1 MEGVPR
7 QEEVEVGEERLQS
20 QEEVVE
26 VVEEDTL
33 PLGVVVVVEEAQE
46 QVLVGEGEGKLVM
59 VHLIQSLIGNYQKF
73 HSPAD
78 SSSRL
83 SFLDTSLFPFHAQ
96 PLSFLFPL

>member
-20 QEEVVE
+20 QEEVVV
-26 VVEEDTL
+26 VVEEDSL
-33 PLGVVVVVEEAQE
+33 PLGVVVVVEAAQE
-46 QVLVGEGEGKLVM
+46 QVLVGEGEGKLVT

-73 HSPAD
+73 HSPAG
-78 SSSRL
+78 SPSRL
-83 SFLDTSLFPFHAQ
+83 SFLDIALFPFHAQ